1 MVKAPKGGMQSEKRA
16 AMNILRSGIAEMKGK
31 ERTYD
36 LQNTRG
42 SL

>member
-1 MVKAPKGGMQSEKRA
+1 MQGDKRA
-16 AMNILRSGIAEMKGK
+16 AMNILRSGIVVMKGK
-31 ERTYD
+31 ERPYD